1 MYLDIIIPT
10 LVIYNDSF
18 SVVSPIFRLS
28 SKCIY
33 YSHLFKTFKATK
45 IYKSDHKHKLL
56 CYPCYV
62 CIFVYQC
69 YHTVV
74 LTVMCNS
81 SALSGINYLV
91 IYLKQIVLADLGNKV
106 AK

>member
-74 LTVMCNS
+74 LIVMCNS
-81 SALSGINYLV
+81 SAIVMCNSSSLWDQLSS
-91 IYLKQIVLADLGNKV
+91 DLSEANSFG
-106 AK
+106 